1 MMLEG
6 RIKHSHATFLLLLMI
21 GARNHRS
28 SAGINFI
35 ETNRQ
40 SRGGALDQSR
50 RQHGTVRTKFLI
62 VHHHTVAQPPLPT
75 GDLCE
80 SKFVEFYGDV

>member
-1 MMLEG
+1 MPVFCMLICWYGVG
-6 RIKHSHATFLLLLMI
+6 RTNQALTRYLFVVDDAL

-50 RQHGTVRTKFLI
+50 RQHGTVRT
-62 VHHHTVAQPPLPT
+62 
-75 GDLCE
+75 
-80 SKFVEFYGDV
+80 EF